1 MYHYSVTKAKKPQAQ
16 TGERKQAMK
25 KFLIFFAIIL
35 IILIIWSSVTVRE
48 YDATIERVDK
58 KIELTEGGR

>member
-1 MYHYSVTKAKKPQAQ
+1 
-16 TGERKQAMK
+16 MK

>member
-1 MYHYSVTKAKKPQAQ
+1 
-16 TGERKQAMK
+16 MK

-48 YDATIERVDK
+48 YDATIDRVDK
-58 KIELTEGGR
+58 KLELMEGGK

>member
-1 MYHYSVTKAKKPQAQ
+1 MAQKKNPLKKAKILVRPSPASLK
-16 TGERKQAMK
+16 
-25 KFLIFFAIIL
+25 IIL